1 MIQKGFIDLEL
12 IKVKVKISARGVL
25 SVDNSVVSTQPMW
38 PTDNERG
45 LQTTNVAATQPTWP
59 TDNEIDLKPLPD
71 KDSSRPKINKTYKD
85 FLKSLSE
92 TERESFVKFGEEE
105 AGKMPSPPRLT
116 QKWIEN
122 NWEDLHSLWQKSP
135 GKITHPKWG
144 DDPRREEW
152 LQKIRLLGFGGFLTE
167 NLQEEKERR
176 DFYIWANKE
185 NLIWGVES

>member
-1 MIQKGFIDLEL
+1 
-12 IKVKVKISARGVL
+12 
-25 SVDNSVVSTQPMW
+25 
-38 PTDNERG
+38 
-45 LQTTNVAATQPTWP
+45 
-59 TDNEIDLKPLPD
+59 LKRLPD
-71 KDSSRPKINKTYKD
+71 RDSSRPKINKTYKD

-122 NWEDLHSLWQKSP
+122 NWEDLRSLWQKSP

-152 LQKIRLLGFGGFLTE
+152 LHYHKGVI
-167 NLQEEKERR
+167 EKSFTPNGTAFAATIL
-176 DFYIWANKE
+176 D
-185 NLIWGVES
+185 